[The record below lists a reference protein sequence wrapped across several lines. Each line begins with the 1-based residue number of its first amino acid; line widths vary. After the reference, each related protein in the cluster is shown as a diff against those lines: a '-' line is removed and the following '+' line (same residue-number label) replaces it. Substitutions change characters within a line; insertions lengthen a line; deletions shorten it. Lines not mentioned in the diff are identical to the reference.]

1 MSTINTSSF
10 EFLQKERWLIIGLVI
25 FFTSCI
31 SFLCLRDWI
40 LKDPNDP
47 TTAIELILSC
57 IILGTLYSILSLGF
71 SLILG
76 IAKQFKLS
84 LGGYY
89 VFGAYVMFF
98 LLKTVKIDPALNIA
112 NEIDRL
118 LFLGLILLP
127 IILAVIILVF
137 LRTVF
142 EKREFLLILASPII
156 SIVGVIILGIKLVES
171 FYIGLAVL
179 AVCLSAWFL
188 ELPKQR
194 VAFGSFILGLVIP
207 LIVLFNSMFG
217 SLIAQIPQLGPL
229 FGPLIGIS
237 VVYLALMM
245 LAVILTSCLAMI
257 VDRYIIEKVRM
268 SVVNVLIITFAVA
281 LFLQSLVQMIHFP
294 QNGQFI
300 LFGGEFR
307 SLPTIIS
314 RGLDLNLF
322 GVTIRFIRL
331 VSMIFCITAVIL
343 LYIFIWHTKM
353 GKALRAVAQDE
364 EAAALAGINIRK
376 ITAAVSGIGMALVAF
391 AAILTSPYAAKP
403 QWSPFMG
410 WTVLIMAIAIV
421 TLGGM
426 GSLPGTILG
435 AFIFSFTEV
444 LVTTTMNPVSII
456 PGIIVIPSL
465 SNFSILLP
473 FVIVFIVM
481 VLKPEGLLGIK
492 EEHE

>member
-1 MSTINTSSF
+1 MMSQSKTTSF
-10 EFLQKERWLIIGLVI
+10 EFLQKERWLIVGLVI
-25 FFTSCI
+25 FFTLCI
-31 SFLCLRDWI
+31 SFMFLRD
-40 LKDPNDP
+40 DP

-57 IILGTLYSILSLGF
+57 IILGTLYSVLSLGF

-76 IAKQFKLS
+76 VAKQFKLS

-89 VFGAYVMFF
+89 VFAAYIMFF
-98 LLKTVKIDPALNIA
+98 LLKTVNIDPALNVA
-112 NEIDRL
+112 DEIDSL
-118 LFLGLILLP
+118 LLLALILLP

-137 LRTVF
+137 LRTGF

-156 SIVGVIILGIKLVES
+156 SVVGVIILGIKLVES
-171 FYIGLAVL
+171 FYIGLTVL
-179 AVCLSAWFL
+179 AICLAAWFL

-194 VAFGSFILGLVIP
+194 VAIGAFILGMVVP
-207 LIVLFNSMFG
+207 LIVLLNLMVG
-217 SLIAQIPQLGPL
+217 PLITQIPQFGPL
-229 FGPLIGIS
+229 FGSLIGIS
-237 VVYLALMM
+237 VVYLALMI

-268 SVVNVLIITFAVA
+268 SIVSVLIITFAVA
-281 LFLQSLVQMIHFP
+281 LFLQSLVQLIYFP
-294 QNGQFI
+294 QRGHFI

-307 SLPTIIS
+307 SLPSIVS
-314 RGLDLNLF
+314 RNLDINLF
-322 GVTIRFIRL
+322 GVTISFLRL
-331 VSMIFCITAVIL
+331 VSMIFCIITTIL

-353 GKALRAVAQDE
+353 GRALRAVAQDE

-376 ITAAVSGIGMALVAF
+376 ITAVVSGLGMALVGF

-426 GSLPGTILG
+426 GSLPGTVLG

-444 LVTTTMNPVSII
+444 LVTTTMSPVPII
-456 PGIIVIPSL
+456 PGIIVIPAL
-465 SNFSILLP
+465 SGFSILLP
-473 FVIVFIVM
+473 FAIVFIVM
-481 VLKPEGLLGIK
+481 IIKPEGLLGIE

>member
-1 MSTINTSSF
+1 MSQSKTTSF
-10 EFLQKERWLIIGLVI
+10 EFLQKERWLIVGLVI
-25 FFTSCI
+25 FFTLCI
-31 SFLCLRDWI
+31 SFMFLRD
-40 LKDPNDP
+40 DQ

-57 IILGTLYSILSLGF
+57 IILGTLYSILSMGF

-76 IAKQFKLS
+76 VAKQFKLS

-89 VFGAYVMFF
+89 VFAAYIMFF
-98 LLKTVKIDPALNIA
+98 LLKTVNINPALNVA
-112 NEIDRL
+112 DEIDKL
-118 LFLGLILLP
+118 LLLALIMLP

-156 SIVGVIILGIKLVES
+156 SVVGVTILGIKLVES
-171 FYIGLAVL
+171 FYIGLTVL
-179 AVCLSAWFL
+179 AICLAAWFL

-194 VAFGSFILGLVIP
+194 VAIGVLILGMVAP
-207 LIVLFNSMFG
+207 LILLLNLMIG
-217 SLIAQIPQLGPL
+217 PLITQIPQVGPL
-229 FGPLIGIS
+229 FGSLIGIS
-237 VVYLALMM
+237 VVYLALMI
-245 LAVILTSCLAMI
+245 LAVILTSCVAMI
-257 VDRYIIEKVRM
+257 IDRYIIENVRM
-268 SVVNVLIITFAVA
+268 SVVSVLIITFAVA

-294 QNGQFI
+294 QRGEFI

-307 SLPTIIS
+307 SLPSIIS
-314 RGLDLNLF
+314 RGLNLKFF
-322 GVTIRFIRL
+322 GVTIHYIRL
-331 VSMIFCITAVIL
+331 VSMIFCIVAAIL

-353 GKALRAVAQDE
+353 GRALRAVSQDA
-364 EAAALAGINIRK
+364 EAAALAGINVRK
-376 ITAAVSGIGMALVAF
+376 ITAVVSGLGMGLVGF

-426 GSLPGTILG
+426 GSLPGTVVG

-444 LVTTTMNPVSII
+444 LVTTTMSSVPII
-456 PGIIVIPSL
+456 PGIIVIPAL
-465 SNFSILLP
+465 SSFSILIP
-473 FVIVFIVM
+473 FAIVFIVM
-481 VLKPEGLLGIK
+481 ILKPEGLLGIE

>member
-1 MSTINTSSF
+1 MSQSKTTSF
-10 EFLQKERWLIIGLVI
+10 EFLQKERWLIVGLVI
-25 FFTSCI
+25 FFTLCI
-31 SFLCLRDWI
+31 SFMFLRD
-40 LKDPNDP
+40 DQ

-57 IILGTLYSILSLGF
+57 IILGTLYSILSMGF

-76 IAKQFKLS
+76 VAKQFKLS

-89 VFGAYVMFF
+89 VFAAYIMFF
-98 LLKTVKIDPALNIA
+98 LLKTVNIDPALNVA
-112 NEIDRL
+112 DEIDKLL
-118 LFLGLILLP
+118 LFALILFP

-156 SIVGVIILGIKLVES
+156 SVVGVIILGIKLVES
-171 FYIGLAVL
+171 FYIGLTIL
-179 AVCLSAWFL
+179 AICLAAWFL

-194 VAFGSFILGLVIP
+194 VAIGAFILGVVAP
-207 LIVLFNSMFG
+207 LIILLNLMIG
-217 SLIAQIPQLGPL
+217 PLITQIPQVGPL
-229 FGPLIGIS
+229 FGSLIGIS
-237 VVYLALMM
+237 VVYLALMI
-245 LAVILTSCLAMI
+245 LAVILTSCVAMI
-257 VDRYIIEKVRM
+257 IDRYIIENVRM
-268 SVVNVLIITFAVA
+268 SVVSVLIITFAVA

-294 QNGQFI
+294 QRGEFI

-307 SLPTIIS
+307 SLPSIIS
-314 RGLDLNLF
+314 RGLNLKFF
-322 GVTIRFIRL
+322 GVTIHYIRL
-331 VSMIFCITAVIL
+331 VSMIFCIIAVIL

-353 GKALRAVAQDE
+353 GRALRAVSQDA
-364 EAAALAGINIRK
+364 EAAALAGINVRK
-376 ITAAVSGIGMALVAF
+376 ITAVVSGLGMALVGF

-426 GSLPGTILG
+426 GSLPGTVVG

-444 LVTTTMNPVSII
+444 LVTTTMSSVPII
-456 PGIIVIPSL
+456 PGIIVIPAL
-465 SNFSILLP
+465 SSFSILIP
-473 FVIVFIVM
+473 FAIVFIVM
-481 VLKPEGLLGIK
+481 ILKPEGLLGIE